1 MTKPLTFIF
10 DCTTQE
16 EILREM
22 NDEEYAQHQNDKAV
36 SEAKQA
42 IEEPTND

>member
-22 NDEEYAQHQNDKAV
+22 NDEEYAQYQNDKILF
-36 SEAKQA
+36 EAKQA
-42 IEEPTND
+42 VEEATE

>member
-22 NDEEYAQHQNDKAV
+22 NDEEYTQYQNDKAAF
-36 SEAKQA
+36 EAKQA
-42 IEEPTND
+42 VEEATE